1 MKLVIRDQAEKA
13 LADKLGSN
21 EGFILALNDGS
32 NQFSTVGGSC
42 AVGDKFQIIPAEGP
56 TEQFQEV
63 LESGRFKAYISEG
76 EKVFLGNEVVID
88 FNERLNTFSLKNES
102 GTLDPNIL
110 LKK

>member
-1 MKLVIRDQAEKA
+1 MKLDIRKQAVEA
-13 LADKLGSN
+13 LTDKLGSN

-42 AVGDKFQIIPAEGP
+42 AVGDKFQIIPTEGP

-63 LESGRFKAYISEG
+63 LENDRFKVYISDE

-88 FNERLNTFSLKNES
+88 YNDRLSTFSLKNES
-102 GTLDPNIL
+102 GTLDSNIL